1 MRASLAAFGA
11 VCALVVALYF
21 VSAGLGG
28 SEWGHAGPGTLYYQA
43 LARGFSAGQLSL
55 KKEAPAGLTQLA
67 DPYDPTASAPYLYA
81 PYQLN
86 DLSYFHGKFYLYFGV
101 TPALLLFWPW
111 LLLTGQDLPHKY
123 AASAGCSVGFL
134 AAAGLLRALWRRYF
148 RAVPA
153 WVMVLGVV
161 ALGLATSATVM
172 LQRPGVSE
180 VPISCAYAL
189 VTLALA
195 ALWRAL
201 HAPGR
206 EGRWLAAASA
216 AYGLALGARP
226 SELPGVVI
234 LFVPIVALWAMRR
247 SGPASAANRTE
258 LGRWLAAAV
267 IPVACCG
274 VGLLWYNHL
283 RFGEAL
289 EFGQRYQLAAERQ
302 STVRHFSLG
311 YLGYNLRLYF
321 FAGTSWSRFFP
332 FLQGT
337 IVPPLPS
344 GHARPE
350 NVISVLPNL
359 PLSALA
365 LLAPLAWRQRS
376 REEAGRLRGF
386 LAAAGLLFALFL
398 LPLLL
403 YYWTSNR
410 YEVEFL
416 PPLLLLAMAGI
427 LGLERVLS
435 GSGKWRGVAR
445 AAWVGLLVFSAGF
458 ILLASLGRYAAEAQA
473 EGGFLLQSG
482 KWAEA
487 ADKFQ
492 AALRVNPRMAEAQA
506 GWGDALLGLGRPGE
520 AAAPYAEAVRL
531 APDSALAHF
540 KLGSALDSAG
550 QLDRAVAEYLVSLR
564 LDPGQAETHNQL
576 GVALAR
582 SHRLTEA
589 AGEFAAAVRLKP
601 DFAEAHANL
610 GNTFLLLRR
619 LEDAAAQYEAA
630 LGLTPGDEGLRA
642 RLAAVRRALAG
653 AR

>member
-1 MRASLAAFGA
+1 MKASHVAFGL
-11 VCALVVALYF
+11 VCALVVALFF

-28 SEWGHAGPGTLYYQA
+28 SEWGHAEPGSLYYQS

-55 KKEAPAGLTQLA
+55 KKEAPPGLARLS
-67 DPYDPTASAPYLYA
+67 DPYDPAANAPYLYA

-86 DLSYFHGKFYLYFGV
+86 DLSYFQGRFYLYFGV

-123 AASAGCSVGFL
+123 AAAAGCSVGFL
-134 AAAGLLRALWRRYF
+134 AAAWLLRGLWRRYF
-148 RAVPA
+148 PDVAG
-153 WVMVLGVV
+153 WVAVLGAL

-180 VPISCAYAL
+180 VPIGCAYAL
-189 VTLALA
+189 VSLSLA
-195 ALWRAL
+195 AIWRAL

-206 EGRWLAAASA
+206 EGRWLAAASL

-226 SELPGVVI
+226 SELPGAVI
-234 LFVPIVALWAMRR
+234 LLVPVFALVALRR
-247 SGPASAANRTE
+247 TGASQPTGSA
-258 LGRWLAAAV
+258 GWRWLAAAV
-267 IPVACCG
+267 IPIACCG
-274 VGLLWYNHL
+274 AGLLLYNHL
-283 RFGEAL
+283 RFGDSL

-321 FAGTSWSRFFP
+321 FAPTSWSRFFP
-332 FLQGT
+332 FIQGT
-337 IVPPLPS
+337 VVPPLPP

-359 PLSALA
+359 PLAALA

-376 REEAGRLRGF
+376 REEAGPLRAF
-386 LAAAGLLFALFL
+386 LAAVGLLFALFL

-416 PPLLLLAMAGI
+416 PPLILLAMAGI
-427 LGLERVLS
+427 FGIERALADRGPWLGL
-435 GSGKWRGVAR
+435 AR
-445 AAWVGLLVFSAGF
+445 AGWIALLVFSIGF
-458 ILLASLGRYAAEAQA
+458 SLLASLGRYAAECQA
-473 EGGFLLQSG
+473 EGSFLLQSG

-492 AALRVNPRMAEAQA
+492 AALRVNSRMAEAEA
-506 GWGDALLGLGRPGE
+506 GWGDTLLALGRPG
-520 AAAPYAEAVRL
+520 AAAAHYGEAVQL

-540 KLGSALDSAG
+540 KLASSLDGAG
-550 QLDRAVAEYLVSLR
+550 QLDGALAEYAASLR

-582 SHRLTEA
+582 SRRLPEA
-589 AGEFAAAVRLKP
+589 AAEFAAAVRLKP
-601 DFAEAHANL
+601 DFAAAHANL

-619 LEDAAAQYEAA
+619 LEDAAGQYEAA
-630 LGLTPGDEGLRA
+630 LRLTPGDTELRA
-642 RLAAVRRALAG
+642 RLAAVRQALSNP
-653 AR
+653 R